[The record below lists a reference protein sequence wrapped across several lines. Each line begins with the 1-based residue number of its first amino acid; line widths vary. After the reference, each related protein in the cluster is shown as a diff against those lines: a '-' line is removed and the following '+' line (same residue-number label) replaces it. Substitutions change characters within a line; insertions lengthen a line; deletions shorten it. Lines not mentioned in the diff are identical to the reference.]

1 VEEAGALA
9 GEATGGGGRGARRWW
24 GGARYSRKRCSP
36 VEEAWGGRGTG
47 AMSGVAGS
55 VGQCG
60 VERVA
65 WAGRARGVGWLDAR
79 GLVGRLDRSIQV
91 MDLCSITLGNE

>member
-1 VEEAGALA
+1 
-9 GEATGGGGRGARRWW
+9 
-24 GGARYSRKRCSP
+24 
-36 VEEAWGGRGTG
+36 
-47 AMSGVAGS
+47 MSGVAGS